1 MIKIII
7 FDFDGTIGNTQQLI
21 VKTLHD
27 TIDKLNLTFRSDAEC
42 ISTIGLPLEK
52 AFMSLY
58 SDEGKGDDVM
68 FGKECAGTYRKL
80 FEKNN
85 IKGAVSM
92 FPNVKE
98 TMERL
103 YSMGIVMTIATSRGR
118 ESLQNFLEEM
128 DIMRYISYTVC
139 NGDVENA
146 KPAPDMVV
154 KTLEQLHFKA
164 HEAMVVGDTSFDIIM
179 GKKGGCITCG
189 VTYGN
194 GGQQELLDAGANHII
209 NNFSDILKI
218 LRLEG

>member
-118 ESLQNFLEEM
+118 ESLLNFLEEM
-128 DIMRYISYTVC
+128 DIMR
-139 NGDVENA
+139 
-146 KPAPDMVV
+146 
-154 KTLEQLHFKA
+154 
-164 HEAMVVGDTSFDIIM
+164 
-179 GKKGGCITCG
+179 
-189 VTYGN
+189 
-194 GGQQELLDAGANHII
+194 
-209 NNFSDILKI
+209 
-218 LRLEG
+218 

>member
-1 MIKIII
+1 
-7 FDFDGTIGNTQQLI
+7 
-21 VKTLHD
+21 
-27 TIDKLNLTFRSDAEC
+27 
-42 ISTIGLPLEK
+42 
-52 AFMSLY
+52 
-58 SDEGKGDDVM
+58 
-68 FGKECAGTYRKL
+68 
-80 FEKNN
+80 
-85 IKGAVSM
+85 M

-118 ESLQNFLEEM
+118 ESLLNFLEEM

-139 NGDVENA
+139 NGEVENA